1 MLGSNPAL
9 EDRSQ
14 GAQDPSESGGHNTT
28 NKRTQQKALAWQ
40 AGASESCNAVL
51 GGSEQRFLFQGEQQ
65 KTKLTRMPP
74 SQGPWYG
81 GFRTAPK
88 DPVTLVLE
96 VLLKLKRTLLC
107 VSKST

>member
-1 MLGSNPAL
+1 
-9 EDRSQ
+9 
-14 GAQDPSESGGHNTT
+14 
-28 NKRTQQKALAWQ
+28 
-40 AGASESCNAVL
+40 
-51 GGSEQRFLFQGEQQ
+51 
-65 KTKLTRMPP
+65 MPP

-107 VSKST
+107 VSTST